1 MSRRVVFVA
10 TLLAVLACDD
20 QEPAWRLDRPRV
32 LGAVVSSAADPSRSS
47 FASGE
52 AVSVELVTASA
63 QKARG
68 AFDGFAFTAC
78 ATDDNVS
85 LARCVGPRLA
95 MVEGKDAADPV
106 FTFTVPPGA
115 QGPLLVFGMVCQG
128 GAAHLRAGEL
138 RGDCDGVVGQEVAVR
153 LDVAGPP
160 NKNPML
166 PFDAVAFDDVPLTG
180 DRGCES
186 PSPFRIPADER
197 EHTLT
202 VSAQNAGAEPDD
214 TLLLSHVATHGKLA
228 RLYST
233 VESSGAG
240 SRFRVKWTA
249 PASISLAR
257 ETARVHFVLRDGRGG
272 TAFGYRT
279 VCIEKGN

>member
-1 MSRRVVFVA
+1 M
-10 TLLAVLACDD
+10 
-20 QEPAWRLDRPRV
+20 
-32 LGAVVSSAADPSRSS
+32 
-47 FASGE
+47 
-52 AVSVELVTASA
+52 
-63 QKARG
+63 
-68 AFDGFAFTAC
+68 
-78 ATDDNVS
+78 
-85 LARCVGPRLA
+85 
-95 MVEGKDAADPV
+95 
-106 FTFTVPPGA
+106 
-115 QGPLLVFGMVCQG
+115 
-128 GAAHLRAGEL
+128 RAGEL
-138 RGDCDGVVGQEVAVR
+138 RGDCDGNVGQEVAVR

-160 NKNPML
+160 NKNPAL
-166 PFDAVAFDDVPLTG
+166 PFDAVAFDDVPLAG

-186 PSPFRIPADER
+186 PSPFRIPANER

-202 VSAQNAGAEPDD
+202 VAAQNIGAEPED
-214 TLLLSHVATHGKLA
+214 TLLLSHVATHGNLA

-249 PASISLAR
+249 PASIALAR

>member
-1 MSRRVVFVA
+1 MSPRFVFAA
-10 TLLAVLACDD
+10 TLLALLACDD

-32 LGAVVSSAADPSRSS
+32 LGAVVSAAADPSRSS
-47 FASGE
+47 CAAGE

-85 LARCVGPRLA
+85 LARCVGPRIA

-128 GAAHLRAGEL
+128 GAARLRPGEL
-138 RGDCDGVVGQEVAVR
+138 RGDCDGAVGQEVAVR

-160 NKNPML
+160 NKNPTL

-233 VESSGAG
+233 VESSG

-249 PASISLAR
+249 PGGLSLAR